1 MEKFG
6 LMRPGNYEM
15 DFILSN
21 VAQYF
26 FHAQFKKVFN
36 K

>member
-21 VAQYF
+21 F
-26 FHAQFKKVFN
+26 FNAQFKKVFN